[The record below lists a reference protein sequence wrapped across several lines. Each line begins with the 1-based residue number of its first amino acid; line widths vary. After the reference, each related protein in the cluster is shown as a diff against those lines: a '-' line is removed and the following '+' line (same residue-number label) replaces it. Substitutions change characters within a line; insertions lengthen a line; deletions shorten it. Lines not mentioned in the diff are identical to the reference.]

1 MTEKTQEKTLA
12 ELAPPDHECRL
23 CGYVYETKKGDAKA
37 NVPPGTLFSELPSG
51 WKCPV
56 CAAKP
61 NQFVSIGAT
70 NAPSAEVASLGGTYA
85 PLDATKFPSAEV
97 PALRR
102 AHAPLTPRVQGRTG
116 GRKF

>member
-70 NAPSAEVASLGGTYA
+70 NAPSGFQENLNYGFGVST
-85 PLDATKFPSAEV
+85 
-97 PALRR
+97 
-102 AHAPLTPRVQGRTG
+102 LTPNQKNLLIFG
-116 GRKF
+116 GLAGGFVFFLSLYGLG

>member
-70 NAPSAEVASLGGTYA
+70 TAPSGFQENLNYGFGVNT
-85 PLDATKFPSAEV
+85 
-97 PALRR
+97 
-102 AHAPLTPRVQGRTG
+102 LTPNQKNLLIFG
-116 GRKF
+116 GLAVGYVFFLSLYGLG

>member
-70 NAPSAEVASLGGTYA
+70 NAPSGFQENLNYGFGVNTLPPNQKNLLIFGGLAVGFVFFLSLYGLG
-85 PLDATKFPSAEV
+85 
-97 PALRR
+97 
-102 AHAPLTPRVQGRTG
+102 
-116 GRKF
+116 

>member
-70 NAPSAEVASLGGTYA
+70 NAPSGFQENLNYGFGGNT
-85 PLDATKFPSAEV
+85 
-97 PALRR
+97 
-102 AHAPLTPRVQGRTG
+102 LTPNQKNLLIFG
-116 GRKF
+116 GLAVGFVFFLSLYGLG

>member
-51 WKCPV
+51 WKCPG

-70 NAPSAEVASLGGTYA
+70 NAPSGFQENLNYGFGVNT
-85 PLDATKFPSAEV
+85 
-97 PALRR
+97 
-102 AHAPLTPRVQGRTG
+102 LTPNQKNLLIFG
-116 GRKF
+116 GLAVGFVFFLSLYGLG

>member
-70 NAPSAEVASLGGTYA
+70 NAPSGFQENLNYGFGVNT
-85 PLDATKFPSAEV
+85 
-97 PALRR
+97 
-102 AHAPLTPRVQGRTG
+102 LTPNQKNLLIFG
-116 GRKF
+116 GLAVGFVFFLSLNGLG